1 MKERRA
7 MGMNRDQSVITDD
20 SISNRNG
27 SNYKDPNDKNIK
39 AGDKPTG
46 NASDKPSDKNDEE
59 RRKELADFLRTRR
72 ERLKPTPGKVTQ
84 LTRRRT
90 PGLRREEVAEIAG
103 VGATW
108 YTWLEQAR
116 DIQPSADV
124 LERVGKA
131 LELNPFEMSHLF
143 MLAGRIAPV
152 HEHLSLEEVPASLKR
167 IIDDLKIPALV
178 VGERLDHLYW
188 NSKYIELVAPEWETL
203 QAKGIRN
210 WLQYIFL
217 DASVRER
224 LVDWESHSKRILA
237 EFRASIG
244 EQVGTPWVTEL
255 LEQLKNGSPEFVS
268 SWKNHDVRERVSLTF
283 DIQHPT
289 LGRLSFERS
298 VYSPVDAAKLKL
310 FLFTPVKPTV

>member
-1 MKERRA
+1 
-7 MGMNRDQSVITDD
+7 MGANQGQTDGAVGL
-20 SISNRNG
+20 ISNRNG
-27 SNYKDPNDKNIK
+27 SHLKDLDLKNGQK
-39 AGDKPTG
+39 NSTPDL
-46 NASDKPSDKNDEE
+46 NHKNDEE

-72 ERLKPTPGKVTQ
+72 ERLKPVPGKVSQ

-131 LELNPFEMSHLF
+131 LELNPFELNHLF
-143 MLAGRIAPV
+143 ALAGRIAPASGV
-152 HEHLSLEEVPASLKR
+152 QTLEQVPPSLKR
-167 IIDDLKIPALV
+167 IIDDLRFPALV

-188 NSKYIELVAPEWETL
+188 NKRYIELIAPEWEEI
-203 QAKGIRN
+203 QGKSIRN

-217 DASVRER
+217 EPLVRER
-224 LVDWESHSKRILA
+224 LVDWETHSKRIIA

-244 EQVGTPWVTEL
+244 EQIGSPWVTEL
-255 LEQLKNGSPEFVS
+255 VEQLRSKSPEFAA
-268 SWKNHDVRERVSLTF
+268 SWKSHDVRERVSLTF
-283 DIQHPT
+283 EVDHPK
-289 LGRLSFERS
+289 LGRLCFERS
-298 VYSPVDAAKLKL
+298 VYSPVDAPKLK
-310 FLFTPVKPTV
+310 FTLFTPVTKSGA